1 MSWIRV
7 AVPTAVYRLP
17 LRRAIQRAA
26 ADGAD
31 GVQFDLRSEV
41 TPAEFGETACQQL
54 RHYLEELNLGVGAC
68 TLTTQG
74 TLVDPDRLD
83 ARVAAI
89 RRCLE
94 FTRQLGTDVLTV
106 RLGPIP
112 PADDPAARDRL
123 LDVLNDLAAAGNRVG
138 VQLAASTLGNSATA
152 IREAASRIDAGP
164 FRVDFDPAGFV
175 FAAESPSRALA
186 ALHDLVAHVQI
197 RDGLRTPE
205 GGGVETAVGAGEV
218 PWDELLAALAEADYH
233 GWLTVR
239 HTGGADP
246 AADVARGVQYVRTVA
261 AG

>member
-1 MSWIRV
+1 V

-17 LRRAIQRAA
+17 LRKAIQRAA

-41 TPAEFGETACQQL
+41 TPAEFGDTARQQL
-54 RHYLEELNLGVGAC
+54 RHYLEELNLAVGAC
-68 TLTTQG
+68 TLTTHG
-74 TLVDPDRLD
+74 TLVDADRID
-83 ARVAAI
+83 ARVDAI
-89 RRCLE
+89 KRCLQL
-94 FTRQLGTDVLTV
+94 TRQLGADVLTV

-112 PADDPAARDRL
+112 AGEDASARNRL
-123 LDVLNDLAAAGNRVG
+123 LDVLNDLAAFGNRVG
-138 VQLAASTLGNSATA
+138 AQLAASTLGNSAGV
-152 IREAASRIDAGP
+152 IREVACRVESGP

-175 FAAESPSRALA
+175 FAAESPPRALA

-197 RDGLRTPE
+197 RDGVRTPE

-239 HTGGADP
+239 RTGGEDP
-246 AADVARGVQYVRTVA
+246 ATDVARGIQYVRTVA